1 MDQDRRSFLKTAG
14 YAGAATV
21 AATMVAPGEAA
32 AQAGRAGSGLNEIN
46 RLDATE
52 LATRIARR
60 DISPVE
66 VVDSAPARLE
76 ATEAALNA
84 FTAVDAE
91 GARRAARIAESAV
104 MRGDALGPLH
114 GVPVSIKDLIDVAG
128 LPARYGSLTM
138 KDNIARADA
147 PCVERLRRAGA
158 IILGKTATP
167 EFGYRA
173 YTKSLVHGVTHNPW
187 NLALTPG
194 GSSGGAVASVAAGV
208 TPIALGTDGGGSVRV
223 PCSLTGLV
231 GIKPNFARVPIWP
244 AGVNPMLLHLG
255 QIARSVGDAAL
266 VLAVVAGPDRRDS
279 FSLMEPIGREPEPQ
293 TIRALRV
300 AYSPTLGFGKVDAP
314 VARIVAAAID
324 RLRPHFPSLDSV
336 AEVAPDP
343 TDIHRAQFLGG
354 LSARL
359 GDLVTTA
366 PDLIDPPLLAAVK
379 RFREM
384 NVDTYTRLLRRQ
396 GEYRETLRQ
405 FFERYD
411 LLLTPTLPCVA
422 WDINEAVPPGH
433 DNIGYFNQPFN
444 LTGQPAAS
452 IPCGL
457 TQDNLPV
464 GLQVVA
470 PLGDEARLVAA
481 LRVIEAALGA
491 RLPTPVEIARR

>member
-1 MDQDRRSFLKTAG
+1 MTVTAELDSIADAEAAWQFREDVMNQDRRAFLKSAG
-14 YAGAATV
+14 CVGAATL
-21 AATMVAPGEAA
+21 AATMAVPSAAA
-32 AQAGRAGSGLNEIN
+32 AQASGEGSKLNELN

-52 LATRIARR
+52 LAARIARR
-60 DISPVE
+60 KISPIE
-66 VVDSAPARLE
+66 VIDAALARLE
-76 ATEAALNA
+76 ATQPALNA
-84 FTAVDAE
+84 FVAVD
-91 GARRAARIAESAV
+91 
-104 MRGDALGPLH
+104 DF
-114 GVPVSIKDLIDVAG
+114 IDVAG

-138 KDNIARADA
+138 KDNVARADA
-147 PCVERLRRAGA
+147 PSVERLRRAGA

-173 YTKSLVHGVTHNPW
+173 YTKSLLHGVTHNPW

-231 GIKPNFARVPIWP
+231 GIKPNFARVPNWP
-244 AGVNPMLLHLG
+244 AGVNPMLLHIG

-266 VLAVVAGPDRRDS
+266 VLAIVAGPDQRDPY
-279 FSLMEPIGREPEPQ
+279 SLMEPIGREPEPQ
-293 TIRALRV
+293 TVRALRI
-300 AYSPTLGFGKVDAP
+300 AFSPRLGYGKVDAP
-314 VARIVAAAID
+314 VERVVAAAID
-324 RLRPHFPSLDSV
+324 RLRPIFPSLDSV
-336 AEVAPDP
+336 AAVGPDP

-384 NVDTYTRLLRRQ
+384 SVDTYTRLMRRQ

-411 LLLTPTLPCVA
+411 LLLTPTVPCVA
-422 WDINEAVPPGH
+422 WDINEAAPPGH
-433 DNIGYFNQPFN
+433 ANVGYFCQPFN

-457 TQDNLPV
+457 TPDNLPV

-470 PLGDEARLVAA
+470 PLGGEATLISA
-481 LRVIEAALGA
+481 LRVLEATLGA
-491 RLPTPVEIARR
+491 RMTIPVEIAGR